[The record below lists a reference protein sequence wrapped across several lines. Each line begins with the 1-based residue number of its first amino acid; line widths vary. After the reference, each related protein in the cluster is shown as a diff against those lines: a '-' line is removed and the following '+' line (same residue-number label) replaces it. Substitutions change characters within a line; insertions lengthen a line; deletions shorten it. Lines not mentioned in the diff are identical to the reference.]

1 VPTCELQISKTRYV
15 LKLRRVSSAIH
26 VRRRDLFK
34 YPDFRNAI
42 GGQFVSQSSD
52 ALASLT
58 LAQLLLFKF
67 SEGPSITALT
77 SALIASALPLLL
89 VGPIAGHLADRLPR
103 KLLLCRGNALRGTIT
118 LCGLFATTESTRWF
132 GYVIFGLL
140 VALTR
145 ILYTARASSLAQ
157 LVRKH
162 ELVAADSTSLI
173 LSVIAGAIGAG
184 IGTGIS
190 GSMPIVA
197 LVVAGSGHI
206 FASWLF
212 GRISIPLGGGDQSDK
227 HCDFR
232 SLASQFVSAKTRFAI
247 LATSLHRLMLGVC
260 IASIALMV
268 DRSYHLQTTGYV
280 TVLGFSAAGSFTG
293 SITAEWLSERYP
305 RRSITVMSFV
315 LAATAIGTAAVFE
328 NPRVGLVAVAI
339 CSLSFQNLRI
349 RSDATIQANAS
360 KEKVGR
366 IFAAYDVLYN
376 AAFLSGCAI
385 GILASGVLKYSEI
398 LSLVTVGYACNAA
411 IFLRMRDG
419 KRSENQAHP
428 SITAS
433 FNNRLSGVEQDTDAL
448 TRSHSDIPR
457 NEESTDDR
465 VVVIEA

>member
-1 VPTCELQISKTRYV
+1 MIR
-15 LKLRRVSSAIH
+15 LRRKTSAVH

-42 GGQFVSQSSD
+42 GGQFVSQSAD
-52 ALASLT
+52 ALATLT

-67 SEGPSITALT
+67 SDGPSIAALT

-103 KLLLCRGNALRGTIT
+103 KLLLCRGNALRGMIT
-118 LCGLFATTESTRWF
+118 LCGLFATTASTRWF
-132 GYVIFGLL
+132 GYIIFGLL

-190 GSMPIVA
+190 GSVPIVA

-206 FASWLF
+206 FASWLYR
-212 GRISIPLGGGDQSDK
+212 RISIPLGGGDQSAK

-232 SLASQFVSAKTRFAI
+232 SLASQFASAKTRFAI

-328 NPRVGLVAVAI
+328 NPRIGLVAVAL

-349 RSDATIQANAS
+349 RSDATIQANAN
-360 KEKVGR
+360 KENVGR

-376 AAFLSGCAI
+376 TAFLSGCAG
-385 GILASGVLKYSEI
+385 GILASGVLRYSEV
-398 LSLVTVGYACNAA
+398 LSLVTIGYACNAV

-419 KRSENQAHP
+419 KRSEDQTHP
-428 SITAS
+428 SIVAS
-433 FNNRLSGVEQDTDAL
+433 FNNRLVSVE
-448 TRSHSDIPR
+448 
-457 NEESTDDR
+457 
-465 VVVIEA
+465 

>member
-1 VPTCELQISKTRYV
+1 MIR
-15 LKLRRVSSAIH
+15 LRRKTSAVH

-42 GGQFVSQSSD
+42 GGQFVSQCAD

-67 SEGPSITALT
+67 SEGPSIAALT
-77 SALIASALPLLL
+77 SALFASALPLLL

-103 KLLLCRGNALRGTIT
+103 RLLLCRGNALRGVIT
-118 LCGLFATTESTRWF
+118 LCGVIATTANARWIGF
-132 GYVIFGLL
+132 IVFGLL
-140 VALTR
+140 MALTR

-190 GSMPIVA
+190 GRRPIVA
-197 LVVAGSGHI
+197 LIIASSCQI
-206 FASWLF
+206 FAAWLYA
-212 GRISIPLGGGDQSDK
+212 RISIPLGGGDSSAK

-232 SLASQFVSAKTRFAI
+232 SLALQFASAKTRFAI

-305 RRSITVMSFV
+305 RRSITVMSYV
-315 LAATAIGTAAVFE
+315 LAATAIGTAAVIE
-328 NPRVGLVAVAI
+328 NPRVGLVAVAL

-349 RSDATIQANAS
+349 RSDATIQANAD
-360 KEKVGR
+360 KENIGR

-376 AAFLSGCAI
+376 AAFLGGCAT
-385 GILASGVLKYSEI
+385 GILASGVLEYTEI
-398 LSLVTVGYACNAA
+398 LSVVAVGYACNAG

-419 KRSENQAHP
+419 KGSENQEHP

-433 FNNRLSGVEQDTDAL
+433 LNDLL
-448 TRSHSDIPR
+448 
-457 NEESTDDR
+457 ES
-465 VVVIEA
+465 VK

>member
-1 VPTCELQISKTRYV
+1 MIR
-15 LKLRRVSSAIH
+15 LRRSTSAVH

-42 GGQFVSQSSD
+42 GGQFVSQSAD
-52 ALASLT
+52 ALATLT

-67 SEGPSITALT
+67 SDGPSIAALT
-77 SALIASALPLLL
+77 SALVASALPLLL

-103 KLLLCRGNALRGTIT
+103 KLLLCRGNALRGVIT
-118 LCGLFATTESTRWF
+118 LCGIFATTASTRWF
-132 GYVIFGLL
+132 GYIIFGLL

-184 IGTGIS
+184 IGTRIS
-190 GSMPIVA
+190 GSLPLVA
-197 LVVAGSGHI
+197 LVIAGSSQI
-206 FASWLF
+206 LAAWLY
-212 GRISIPLGGGDQSDK
+212 GRVSIPLGGGNSSAK

-268 DRSYHLQTTGYV
+268 DHSYHLQTTGYV
-280 TVLGFSAAGSFTG
+280 TVLGFSAAGSFAG

-315 LAATAIGTAAVFE
+315 LAATAIGAAAVFE

-360 KEKVGR
+360 KENVGR

-376 AAFLSGCAI
+376 AAFLGGCAT

-398 LSLVTVGYACNAA
+398 LSVVTIGYACNAA

-419 KRSENQAHP
+419 KRSEDQAHP
-428 SITAS
+428 SIIAS
-433 FNNRLSGVEQDTDAL
+433 FDNRLVSIEQDADAL
-448 TRSHSDIPR
+448 THNNIDSPR
-457 NEESTDDR
+457 HEESTDDR
-465 VVVIEA
+465 VVVVKA

>member
-1 VPTCELQISKTRYV
+1 MIR
-15 LKLRRVSSAIH
+15 LRRSTSAVH

-42 GGQFVSQSSD
+42 CGQFVSQSAD
-52 ALASLT
+52 ALATLT

-67 SEGPSITALT
+67 SEGPSIAALT

-103 KLLLCRGNALRGTIT
+103 KLLLCRGNALRGVIT
-118 LCGLFATTESTRWF
+118 LCGLFATTANTRWF
-132 GYVIFGLL
+132 GYIIFGLL

-173 LSVIAGAIGAG
+173 LSVIAGALGAG
-184 IGTGIS
+184 LGTRIS
-190 GSMPIVA
+190 GNLPLVA
-197 LVVAGSGHI
+197 LVVAGSSQI
-206 FASWLF
+206 FAAWLY
-212 GRISIPLGGGDQSDK
+212 GRISIPLGGGNSSAK

-280 TVLGFSAAGSFTG
+280 TVLGFTAAGSFIG

-315 LAATAIGTAAVFE
+315 LAASAIGFAAVFE
-328 NPRVGLVAVAI
+328 NPRVGLIAVAL

-349 RSDATIQANAS
+349 RSDATIQANAN
-360 KEKVGR
+360 KENVGR

-376 AAFLSGCAI
+376 AAFLGGCAI

-398 LSLVTVGYACNAA
+398 LSFVTIGYACNAA

-419 KRSENQAHP
+419 KRSEDQAHP
-428 SITAS
+428 SIIAS
-433 FNNRLSGVEQDTDAL
+433 LNNRLVSVEQDTDSL
-448 TRSHSDIPR
+448 THNNIDSPR
-457 NEESTDDR
+457 HEESTDDR
-465 VVVIEA
+465 VVVVEA

>member
-1 VPTCELQISKTRYV
+1 MPTCEHKISKTRYV

-268 DRSYHLQTTGYV
+268 DRSYNLQTTGYV

-315 LAATAIGTAAVFE
+315 IAATAIGTAAVFE

-433 FNNRLSGVEQDTDAL
+433 FNNRLSSVEPDTDA
-448 TRSHSDIPR
+448 RSHSDIPR
-457 NEESTDDR
+457 NEENTDNR
-465 VVVIEA
+465 VIEVADF

>member
-1 VPTCELQISKTRYV
+1 M

-52 ALASLT
+52 ALATLT
-58 LAQLLLFKF
+58 LAQILLFKF

-280 TVLGFSAAGSFTG
+280 TVLGFSATGSFTG

-315 LAATAIGTAAVFE
+315 LAATAIGTASVFQ

-433 FNNRLSGVEQDTDAL
+433 FNNRLSRVEPDTDAL
-448 TRSHSDIPR
+448 TRSGIPR
-457 NEESTDDR
+457 NEASTDDR
-465 VVVIEA
+465 VVEVAEF

>member
-1 VPTCELQISKTRYV
+1 MIR
-15 LKLRRVSSAIH
+15 LRRKTSAVH

-42 GGQFVSQSSD
+42 GGQFVSQCAD

-67 SEGPSITALT
+67 SEGPSIAALT
-77 SALIASALPLLL
+77 SALFASALPLLL

-103 KLLLCRGNALRGTIT
+103 RLLLCRGNALRGVIT
-118 LCGLFATTESTRWF
+118 LCGVIATTANARWIGF
-132 GYVIFGLL
+132 IVFGLL
-140 VALTR
+140 MALTR

-184 IGTGIS
+184 IGTGIP
-190 GSMPIVA
+190 GRLPIVA
-197 LVVAGSGHI
+197 LIIASSCQI
-206 FASWLF
+206 FAAWLYA
-212 GRISIPLGGGDQSDK
+212 RISIPLGGGDSSAK

-232 SLASQFVSAKTRFAI
+232 SLALQFASAKTRFAI

-305 RRSITVMSFV
+305 RRSITVMSYV
-315 LAATAIGTAAVFE
+315 LAATAIGTAAVIE
-328 NPRVGLVAVAI
+328 NPRVGLVAVAL

-349 RSDATIQANAS
+349 RSDATIQANAD
-360 KEKVGR
+360 KENIGR

-376 AAFLSGCAI
+376 AAFLGGCAT
-385 GILASGVLKYSEI
+385 GILASGVLEYTEI
-398 LSLVTVGYACNAA
+398 LSVVAVGYACNAG

-419 KRSENQAHP
+419 KGSENQEHP

-433 FNNRLSGVEQDTDAL
+433 LNDLL
-448 TRSHSDIPR
+448 
-457 NEESTDDR
+457 ES
-465 VVVIEA
+465 VK

>member
-1 VPTCELQISKTRYV
+1 M

-52 ALASLT
+52 ALATLT

-315 LAATAIGTAAVFE
+315 LAATAIGTASVFQ

-360 KEKVGR
+360 KEKIGR

-419 KRSENQAHP
+419 KRSENQAYP

-433 FNNRLSGVEQDTDAL
+433 FNNRLSGVEQDTDA
-448 TRSHSDIPR
+448 RSHSDTPR
-457 NEESTDDR
+457 NEKNTDDR
-465 VVVIEA
+465 VVEVAEF

>member
-1 VPTCELQISKTRYV
+1 MIR
-15 LKLRRVSSAIH
+15 LRRSTSAVH

-42 GGQFVSQSSD
+42 GGQFVSQSAD
-52 ALASLT
+52 ALATLT

-67 SEGPSITALT
+67 SEGPSIAALT
-77 SALIASALPLLL
+77 SALVASALPLLL

-103 KLLLCRGNALRGTIT
+103 KLLLCRGNALRGVIT
-118 LCGLFATTESTRWF
+118 LCGLFATTASTRWI
-132 GYVIFGLL
+132 GYLIFGLL

-162 ELVAADSTSLI
+162 ELVAADSTSMI

-184 IGTGIS
+184 IGTRIS
-190 GSMPIVA
+190 GSVPLVA
-197 LVVAGSGHI
+197 LIIAGSSQI
-206 FASWLF
+206 FAAWLY
-212 GRISIPLGGGDQSDK
+212 GRISIPLGGGNSSAK

-268 DRSYHLQTTGYV
+268 DHSYHLQTTGYV

-339 CSLSFQNLRI
+339 CSLCFQNLRI

-360 KEKVGR
+360 KENVGR

-376 AAFLSGCAI
+376 AAFLGGCAT

-398 LSLVTVGYACNAA
+398 LSVVTIGYACNAA

-419 KRSENQAHP
+419 KRSEDQAHP
-428 SITAS
+428 SIIAS
-433 FNNRLSGVEQDTDAL
+433 FDNRLVSVEQDTDSL
-448 TRSHSDIPR
+448 THDDIDSPR
-457 NEESTDDR
+457 YKKSTDDR
-465 VVVIEA
+465 VVVVEA

>member
-1 VPTCELQISKTRYV
+1 VIR
-15 LKLRRVSSAIH
+15 LRRSTSAVH

-42 GGQFVSQSSD
+42 GGQFVSQSAD
-52 ALASLT
+52 ALATLT

-67 SEGPSITALT
+67 SDGPSIAALT
-77 SALIASALPLLL
+77 SALVASALPLLL

-103 KLLLCRGNALRGTIT
+103 KLLLCRGNALRGVIT
-118 LCGLFATTESTRWF
+118 LCGIFATTASTRWF
-132 GYVIFGLL
+132 GYIIFGLL

-184 IGTGIS
+184 IGTRIS
-190 GSMPIVA
+190 GSLPLVA
-197 LVVAGSGHI
+197 LVIAGSSQI
-206 FASWLF
+206 LAAWLY
-212 GRISIPLGGGDQSDK
+212 GRISIPLGGGNSSAK

-268 DRSYHLQTTGYV
+268 DHSYHLQTTGYV
-280 TVLGFSAAGSFTG
+280 TVLGFSAAGSFAG

-315 LAATAIGTAAVFE
+315 LAATAIGAAAVFE

-360 KEKVGR
+360 KENVGR

-376 AAFLSGCAI
+376 AAFLGGCAT
-385 GILASGVLKYSEI
+385 GILASGLLRYSEI
-398 LSLVTVGYACNAA
+398 LSLVTIGYACNAA

-419 KRSENQAHP
+419 KRSEDQAHP
-428 SITAS
+428 SIIAS
-433 FNNRLSGVEQDTDAL
+433 LNNCLVSIEQDADAL
-448 TRSHSDIPR
+448 THNNIDSPR
-457 NEESTDDR
+457 HEESTDDR
-465 VVVIEA
+465 VVVVKA

>member
-1 VPTCELQISKTRYV
+1 M
-15 LKLRRVSSAIH
+15 H

-42 GGQFVSQSSD
+42 GGQFVSQSAD
-52 ALASLT
+52 ALATLT

-67 SEGPSITALT
+67 SDGPSIAALT
-77 SALIASALPLLL
+77 SALIVSALPLLL

-103 KLLLCRGNALRGTIT
+103 KLLLCRGNSLRGVIT
-118 LCGLFATTESTRWF
+118 LCGLFATTASTRWF
-132 GYVIFGLL
+132 GYIIFGLL
-140 VALTR
+140 VAMTR

-184 IGTGIS
+184 LGTRIS
-190 GSMPIVA
+190 GSLPLVA
-197 LVVAGSGHI
+197 LVIASGSQI
-206 FASWLF
+206 FAAWLF
-212 GRISIPLGGGDQSDK
+212 GRISIPLGGGAQSAR

-268 DRSYHLQTTGYV
+268 DHSYHLQTTGYV

-315 LAATAIGTAAVFE
+315 LAATAIGAAAVFE

-349 RSDATIQANAS
+349 RSDATIQANAN
-360 KEKVGR
+360 KDNVGR

-376 AAFLSGCAI
+376 AAFLGGCAF

-398 LSLVTVGYACNAA
+398 LSFVTVGYACNAA

-419 KRSENQAHP
+419 KRSEDQAHP
-428 SITAS
+428 SIIAS
-433 FNNRLSGVEQDTDAL
+433 LNNRLVSIEQD
-448 TRSHSDIPR
+448 SDTFTHDDIDSPR
-457 NEESTDDR
+457 NKQSTDDR
-465 VVVIEA
+465 VVVVEA

>member
-1 VPTCELQISKTRYV
+1 VIR
-15 LKLRRVSSAIH
+15 LRRSTSAVH

-42 GGQFVSQSSD
+42 GGQFVSQSAD
-52 ALASLT
+52 ALATLT

-67 SEGPSITALT
+67 SDGPSIAALT
-77 SALIASALPLLL
+77 SALVASALPLLL

-103 KLLLCRGNALRGTIT
+103 KLLLCRGNALRGVIT
-118 LCGLFATTESTRWF
+118 LCGIFATTASTRWF
-132 GYVIFGLL
+132 GYIIFGLL

-184 IGTGIS
+184 IGTRIS
-190 GSMPIVA
+190 GSLPLVA
-197 LVVAGSGHI
+197 LVIAGSSQI
-206 FASWLF
+206 LAAWLY
-212 GRISIPLGGGDQSDK
+212 GRISIPLGGGNSSAK

-268 DRSYHLQTTGYV
+268 DHSYHLQTTGYV
-280 TVLGFSAAGSFTG
+280 TVLGFSAAGSFAG

-315 LAATAIGTAAVFE
+315 LAATAIGAAAVFE

-360 KEKVGR
+360 KENVGR

-376 AAFLSGCAI
+376 AAFLGGCSI
-385 GILASGVLKYSEI
+385 GILASGLLRYSEI
-398 LSLVTVGYACNAA
+398 LSLVTIGYACNAA

-419 KRSENQAHP
+419 KRSEDQAHP
-428 SITAS
+428 SIIAS
-433 FNNRLSGVEQDTDAL
+433 LNNCLVSIEQDADAL
-448 TRSHSDIPR
+448 THNNIDSPR
-457 NEESTDDR
+457 HEESTDDR
-465 VVVIEA
+465 VVVVKA

>member
-1 VPTCELQISKTRYV
+1 VIR
-15 LKLRRVSSAIH
+15 LRRSTSAVH

-42 GGQFVSQSSD
+42 GGQFVSQSAD
-52 ALASLT
+52 ALATLT

-67 SEGPSITALT
+67 SEGPSIAALT

-103 KLLLCRGNALRGTIT
+103 KLLLCRGNALRGVIT
-118 LCGLFATTESTRWF
+118 LCGIFATTASTRWF
-132 GYVIFGLL
+132 GYIIFGLL

-184 IGTGIS
+184 IGTRIS
-190 GSMPIVA
+190 GSLPLVA
-197 LVVAGSGHI
+197 LVIAGSSQI
-206 FASWLF
+206 LAAWLY
-212 GRISIPLGGGDQSDK
+212 GRISIPLGGGNSSAK

-268 DRSYHLQTTGYV
+268 DHSYHLQTTGYV
-280 TVLGFSAAGSFTG
+280 TVLGFSAAGSFAG

-315 LAATAIGTAAVFE
+315 LAATAIGAAAVFE

-360 KEKVGR
+360 KENVGR

-376 AAFLSGCAI
+376 AAFLGGCAT

-398 LSLVTVGYACNAA
+398 LSLVTIGYACNAA

-419 KRSENQAHP
+419 KRSEDQAHP
-428 SITAS
+428 SIIAS
-433 FNNRLSGVEQDTDAL
+433 LNNCLVSIEQDADAL
-448 TRSHSDIPR
+448 THNNIDSPR
-457 NEESTDDR
+457 HEESTDDR
-465 VVVIEA
+465 VVVVKA

>member
-1 VPTCELQISKTRYV
+1 M
-15 LKLRRVSSAIH
+15 
-26 VRRRDLFK
+26 
-34 YPDFRNAI
+34 
-42 GGQFVSQSSD
+42 
-52 ALASLT
+52 
-58 LAQLLLFKF
+58 
-67 SEGPSITALT
+67 
-77 SALIASALPLLL
+77 
-89 VGPIAGHLADRLPR
+89 
-103 KLLLCRGNALRGTIT
+103 
-118 LCGLFATTESTRWF
+118 RWF
-132 GYVIFGLL
+132 GYIVFGLL

-190 GSMPIVA
+190 GSLPIVA
-197 LVVAGSGHI
+197 LVVSGSGHI
-206 FASWLF
+206 CAAWLF
-212 GRISIPLGGGDQSDK
+212 SRISIPLGGGDQSAK

-232 SLASQFVSAKTRFAI
+232 SLASQFASAKTRFAI

-280 TVLGFSAAGSFTG
+280 TVLGFSAAGSFAG

-315 LAATAIGTAAVFE
+315 LAATAIGAAAVFE

-360 KEKVGR
+360 KENVGR

-376 AAFLSGCAI
+376 AAFLGGCAT
-385 GILASGVLKYSEI
+385 GILASGVLEYSEI
-398 LSLVTVGYACNAA
+398 LSLVAVGYACNAA
-411 IFLRMRDG
+411 IFLRMKDG

-428 SITAS
+428 SILAS
-433 FNNRLSGVEQDTDAL
+433 FNNRLLGIEHDADAL
-448 TRSHSDIPR
+448 TIT
-457 NEESTDDR
+457 N
-465 VVVIEA
+465 

>member
-1 VPTCELQISKTRYV
+1 MIR
-15 LKLRRVSSAIH
+15 LRRKTIAVH

-42 GGQFVSQSSD
+42 SGQFVSQSAD
-52 ALASLT
+52 ALATFT

-67 SEGPSITALT
+67 SEGPSIAALT

-89 VGPIAGHLADRLPR
+89 VGPIAGHLADKLPR
-103 KLLLCRGNALRGTIT
+103 KLLLCRGNALRGIIT
-118 LCGLFATTESTRWF
+118 LCGLFATTASTRWF
-132 GYVIFGLL
+132 GYIIFGLL
-140 VALTR
+140 VAITR

-173 LSVIAGAIGAG
+173 LSVIAGALGAG
-184 IGTGIS
+184 FGTRIS
-190 GSMPIVA
+190 ESLPIVA
-197 LVVAGSGHI
+197 LMVAGGGHI
-206 FASWLF
+206 FASWLY
-212 GRISIPLGGGDQSDK
+212 GRISIPLGGGNSSAK

-232 SLASQFVSAKTRFAI
+232 SVMTQVVSAKTRFAI

-293 SITAEWLSERYP
+293 SITAEWLSERFP
-305 RRSITVMSFV
+305 RRSITVMSFA
-315 LAATAIGTAAVFE
+315 LAASAIGTASVFE
-328 NPRVGLVAVAI
+328 NPRVGLVAIAI

-360 KEKVGR
+360 KENVGR

-376 AAFLSGCAI
+376 SAFLGGCTI
-385 GILASGVLKYSEI
+385 GILASGVLKYSEV
-398 LSLVTVGYACNAA
+398 LSIVTIGYACNAVV
-411 IFLRMRDG
+411 FLRMRDG
-419 KRSENQAHP
+419 KRMENQAHP
-428 SITAS
+428 SKAS
-433 FNNRLSGVEQDTDAL
+433 SLKKHFVSVE
-448 TRSHSDIPR
+448 
-457 NEESTDDR
+457 
-465 VVVIEA
+465 

>member
-1 VPTCELQISKTRYV
+1 VIR
-15 LKLRRVSSAIH
+15 LRRSTSAVH

-42 GGQFVSQSSD
+42 GGQFVSQSAD
-52 ALASLT
+52 ALATLT

-67 SEGPSITALT
+67 SDGPSIAALT
-77 SALIASALPLLL
+77 SALVASALPLLL

-103 KLLLCRGNALRGTIT
+103 KLLLCRGNALRGVIT
-118 LCGLFATTESTRWF
+118 LCGIFATTASTRWF
-132 GYVIFGLL
+132 GYIIFGLL

-184 IGTGIS
+184 IGTRIS
-190 GSMPIVA
+190 GSLPLVA
-197 LVVAGSGHI
+197 LVIAGSSQI
-206 FASWLF
+206 LAAWLY
-212 GRISIPLGGGDQSDK
+212 GRISIPLGGGNSSAK

-268 DRSYHLQTTGYV
+268 DHSYHLQTTGYV
-280 TVLGFSAAGSFTG
+280 TVLGFSAAGSFAG

-315 LAATAIGTAAVFE
+315 LAATAIGAAAVFE

-360 KEKVGR
+360 KENVGR
-366 IFAAYDVLYN
+366 IFAAYDVFYN
-376 AAFLSGCAI
+376 AAFLGGCSI
-385 GILASGVLKYSEI
+385 GILASGLLRYSEI
-398 LSLVTVGYACNAA
+398 LSLVTIGYACNAA

-419 KRSENQAHP
+419 KRSEDQAHP
-428 SITAS
+428 SIIAS
-433 FNNRLSGVEQDTDAL
+433 LNNCLVSIEQDADAL
-448 TRSHSDIPR
+448 THNNIDSPR
-457 NEESTDDR
+457 HEESTDDR
-465 VVVIEA
+465 VVVVKA

>member
-1 VPTCELQISKTRYV
+1 VIR
-15 LKLRRVSSAIH
+15 LRRSTSAVH

-42 GGQFVSQSSD
+42 GGQFVSQSAD
-52 ALASLT
+52 ALATLT

-67 SEGPSITALT
+67 SDGPSIAALT
-77 SALIASALPLLL
+77 SALVASALPLLL

-103 KLLLCRGNALRGTIT
+103 KLLLCRGNALRGVIT
-118 LCGLFATTESTRWF
+118 LCGIFATTASTRWF
-132 GYVIFGLL
+132 GYIIFGLL

-184 IGTGIS
+184 IGTRIS
-190 GSMPIVA
+190 GSLPLVA
-197 LVVAGSGHI
+197 LVIAGSSQI
-206 FASWLF
+206 LAAWLY
-212 GRISIPLGGGDQSDK
+212 GRVSIPLGGGNSSAK

-268 DRSYHLQTTGYV
+268 DHSYHLQTTGYV
-280 TVLGFSAAGSFTG
+280 TVLGFSAAGSFAG

-315 LAATAIGTAAVFE
+315 LAATAIGAAAVFE

-360 KEKVGR
+360 KENVGR

-376 AAFLSGCAI
+376 AAFLGGCAT

-398 LSLVTVGYACNAA
+398 LSVVTIGYACNAA

-419 KRSENQAHP
+419 KRSEDQAHP
-428 SITAS
+428 SIIAS
-433 FNNRLSGVEQDTDAL
+433 LNNCLVSIEQDADAL
-448 TRSHSDIPR
+448 THNNIDSPR
-457 NEESTDDR
+457 HEESTDDR
-465 VVVIEA
+465 VVVVKA

>member
-1 VPTCELQISKTRYV
+1 MPTCELQISKTRYV

-212 GRISIPLGGGDQSDK
+212 GRISIPLGGGDQSEK

-268 DRSYHLQTTGYV
+268 DRSYNLQTTGYV

-315 LAATAIGTAAVFE
+315 IAATAIGTAAVFE

-411 IFLRMRDG
+411 IFLRIRDG

-433 FNNRLSGVEQDTDAL
+433 FNNRLSSVEPDTDA
-448 TRSHSDIPR
+448 RSHSDIPR
-457 NEESTDDR
+457 NEENADNR
-465 VVVIEA
+465 VIEVADF

>member
-1 VPTCELQISKTRYV
+1 M

-52 ALASLT
+52 ALATLT

-118 LCGLFATTESTRWF
+118 LCGLFATRESTRWF

-212 GRISIPLGGGDQSDK
+212 GRISIPLGGGDQSEK

-280 TVLGFSAAGSFTG
+280 TVLGFSATGSFTG

-315 LAATAIGTAAVFE
+315 LAATAIGTASVFQ

-360 KEKVGR
+360 KEKIGR

-433 FNNRLSGVEQDTDAL
+433 FNNRLSRVEPDTDAL
-448 TRSHSDIPR
+448 TRSGIPR
-457 NEESTDDR
+457 NEASTDDR
-465 VVVIEA
+465 VVEVAEF

>member
-1 VPTCELQISKTRYV
+1 MPTCEHQISKTRYV

-232 SLASQFVSAKTRFAI
+232 SLASQFVSVKTRFAI

-433 FNNRLSGVEQDTDAL
+433 FNNRLSSVEPDTDA
-448 TRSHSDIPR
+448 RSHSDIPR
-457 NEESTDDR
+457 NEENTDNR
-465 VVVIEA
+465 VIEVADF

>member
-1 VPTCELQISKTRYV
+1 
-15 LKLRRVSSAIH
+15 
-26 VRRRDLFK
+26 LFK
-34 YPDFRNAI
+34 YPDFRKAI
-42 GGQFVSQSSD
+42 GGQFVSQSAD
-52 ALASLT
+52 ALATLT

-67 SEGPSITALT
+67 SEGPSIAALT
-77 SALIASALPLLL
+77 SALVASALPLLL

-103 KLLLCRGNALRGTIT
+103 KLLLCRGNALRGVIT
-118 LCGLFATTESTRWF
+118 LCGLFATTASTRWF
-132 GYVIFGLL
+132 GYIIFGLL

-162 ELVAADSTSLI
+162 ELVAADSTSMI

-184 IGTGIS
+184 IGTRIS
-190 GSMPIVA
+190 GSVPLVA
-197 LVVAGSGHI
+197 LVIAGSSQI
-206 FASWLF
+206 FAAWLY
-212 GRISIPLGGGDQSDK
+212 GRISIPLGGGNSSAK

-305 RRSITVMSFV
+305 RRSITVMSFA
-315 LAATAIGTAAVFE
+315 LAATAIGTAAIFN
-328 NPRVGLVAVAI
+328 NPRIGLVAVAI
-339 CSLSFQNLRI
+339 CALSFQNLRI
-349 RSDATIQANAS
+349 RSDATIQANAN
-360 KEKVGR
+360 KENVGR

-376 AAFLSGCAI
+376 AAFLGGCAT

-398 LSLVTVGYACNAA
+398 LSIVAVGYACNAG
-411 IFLRMRDG
+411 IFLRMKDG
-419 KRSENQAHP
+419 KRSEDQAHP

-433 FNNRLSGVEQDTDAL
+433 LNNRLLGIEYDTDAL
-448 TRSHSDIPR
+448 THNNIDSPR
-457 NEESTDDR
+457 NEERTDNR
-465 VVVIEA
+465 VVVVEA

>member
-1 VPTCELQISKTRYV
+1 MIR
-15 LKLRRVSSAIH
+15 LRRSTSAVH

-42 GGQFVSQSSD
+42 GGQFVSQSAD
-52 ALASLT
+52 ALATLT

-67 SEGPSITALT
+67 SDGPSIAALT
-77 SALIASALPLLL
+77 SALVASALPLLL

-103 KLLLCRGNALRGTIT
+103 KLLLCRGNALRGVIT
-118 LCGLFATTESTRWF
+118 LCGIFATTASTRWF
-132 GYVIFGLL
+132 GYIIFGLL

-184 IGTGIS
+184 IGTRIS
-190 GSMPIVA
+190 GSLPLVA
-197 LVVAGSGHI
+197 LVIAGSSQI
-206 FASWLF
+206 LAAWLY
-212 GRISIPLGGGDQSDK
+212 GRISIPLGGGNSSAK

-268 DRSYHLQTTGYV
+268 DHSYHLQTTGYV
-280 TVLGFSAAGSFTG
+280 TVLGFSAAGSFAG

-315 LAATAIGTAAVFE
+315 LAATAIGAAAVFE

-360 KEKVGR
+360 KENVGR
-366 IFAAYDVLYN
+366 IFAAYDVFYN
-376 AAFLSGCAI
+376 AAFLGGCSI
-385 GILASGVLKYSEI
+385 GILASGLLRYSEI
-398 LSLVTVGYACNAA
+398 LSLVTIGYACNAA

-419 KRSENQAHP
+419 KRSEDQAHP
-428 SITAS
+428 SIIAS
-433 FNNRLSGVEQDTDAL
+433 LNNCLVSIEQDADAL
-448 TRSHSDIPR
+448 THNNIDSPR
-457 NEESTDDR
+457 HEESTDDR
-465 VVVIEA
+465 VVVVKA

>member
-1 VPTCELQISKTRYV
+1 MIR
-15 LKLRRVSSAIH
+15 LRRSTSAVH

-42 GGQFVSQSSD
+42 GGQFVSQSAD
-52 ALASLT
+52 ALATLT

-67 SEGPSITALT
+67 SDGPSIAALT
-77 SALIASALPLLL
+77 SALVASALPLLL

-103 KLLLCRGNALRGTIT
+103 KLLLCRGNALRGVIT
-118 LCGLFATTESTRWF
+118 LCGIFATTASTRWF
-132 GYVIFGLL
+132 GYIIFGLL

-184 IGTGIS
+184 IGTRIS
-190 GSMPIVA
+190 GSLPLVA
-197 LVVAGSGHI
+197 LVIAGSSQI
-206 FASWLF
+206 LAAWLY
-212 GRISIPLGGGDQSDK
+212 GRISIPLGGGNSSAK

-268 DRSYHLQTTGYV
+268 DHSYHLQTTGYV
-280 TVLGFSAAGSFTG
+280 TVLGFSAAGSFAG

-315 LAATAIGTAAVFE
+315 LAATAIGAAAVFE

-360 KEKVGR
+360 KENVGR

-376 AAFLSGCAI
+376 AAFLGGCAT

-398 LSLVTVGYACNAA
+398 LSVVTIGYACNAA

-419 KRSENQAHP
+419 KRSEDQAHP
-428 SITAS
+428 SIIAS
-433 FNNRLSGVEQDTDAL
+433 LNNCLVSIEQDADAL
-448 TRSHSDIPR
+448 THNNIDSPR
-457 NEESTDDR
+457 HEESTDDR
-465 VVVIEA
+465 VVVVKA

>member
-1 VPTCELQISKTRYV
+1 MIR
-15 LKLRRVSSAIH
+15 LRRKTSAVH

-42 GGQFVSQSSD
+42 GGQFVSQCAD

-67 SEGPSITALT
+67 SEGPSIAALT
-77 SALIASALPLLL
+77 SALFASALPLLL

-103 KLLLCRGNALRGTIT
+103 KLLLCRGNALRGVIT
-118 LCGLFATTESTRWF
+118 LSGIIATTASTRWF
-132 GYVIFGLL
+132 GYVVFGLL

-190 GSMPIVA
+190 GRLPIVA
-197 LVVAGSGHI
+197 LIIASSCQI
-206 FASWLF
+206 FAAWLYA
-212 GRISIPLGGGDQSDK
+212 RISIPLGGGDSSAK

-232 SLASQFVSAKTRFAI
+232 SLALQFASAKTRFAI

-315 LAATAIGTAAVFE
+315 LAASAIGTAAVFE
-328 NPRVGLVAVAI
+328 NPRVGLVAVAL

-349 RSDATIQANAS
+349 RSDATIQANAN
-360 KEKVGR
+360 KENVGR

-398 LSLVTVGYACNAA
+398 LSIVTIGYACNAVV
-411 IFLRMRDG
+411 FFRMRDG

-433 FNNRLSGVEQDTDAL
+433 LNDLL
-448 TRSHSDIPR
+448 
-457 NEESTDDR
+457 ES
-465 VVVIEA
+465 VK

>member
-1 VPTCELQISKTRYV
+1 M

-52 ALASLT
+52 ALATLT

-280 TVLGFSAAGSFTG
+280 TVLGFSATGSFTG

-315 LAATAIGTAAVFE
+315 LAATAIGTASVFQ

-360 KEKVGR
+360 KEKIGR

-448 TRSHSDIPR
+448 TRSGIPR
-457 NEESTDDR
+457 NEASTDDR
-465 VVVIEA
+465 VVEVAEF

>member
-173 LSVIAGAIGAG
+173 LSVIAGATGAG

-212 GRISIPLGGGDQSDK
+212 GRISIPLGGGDQSEK

-315 LAATAIGTAAVFE
+315 IAATAIGTAAVFE

-411 IFLRMRDG
+411 IFLRIRDG
-419 KRSENQAHP
+419 KRSENQTHP

-433 FNNRLSGVEQDTDAL
+433 FNNRLSGVEQDTDA
-448 TRSHSDIPR
+448 RSHSDIPR
-457 NEESTDDR
+457 NEENTDNR
-465 VVVIEA
+465 VIEVADF

>member
-1 VPTCELQISKTRYV
+1 MIR
-15 LKLRRVSSAIH
+15 LRRSTSTVH

-42 GGQFVSQSSD
+42 GGQFISQCAD
-52 ALASLT
+52 ALATLT

-67 SEGPSITALT
+67 SDGPSIAALT

-103 KLLLCRGNALRGTIT
+103 KLLLCRGNALRGVIT
-118 LCGLFATTESTRWF
+118 LCGLFATTASTRWF
-132 GYVIFGLL
+132 GYIIFGLL

-280 TVLGFSAAGSFTG
+280 TVLGFSATGSFTG

-315 LAATAIGTAAVFE
+315 LAATAIGTASVFQ

-360 KEKVGR
+360 KEKIGR

-433 FNNRLSGVEQDTDAL
+433 FNNRLSRVEPDTDAL
-448 TRSHSDIPR
+448 TRSGIPR
-457 NEESTDDR
+457 NEASTDDR
-465 VVVIEA
+465 VVEVAEF

>member
-1 VPTCELQISKTRYV
+1 MIR
-15 LKLRRVSSAIH
+15 LRRKTSAVH

-42 GGQFVSQSSD
+42 CGQFVSQSAD
-52 ALASLT
+52 ALATLT

-67 SEGPSITALT
+67 SEGPSIAALT

-103 KLLLCRGNALRGTIT
+103 KLLLCRGNALRGVIT
-118 LCGLFATTESTRWF
+118 LCGLFATTANTRWF
-132 GYVIFGLL
+132 GYIIFGLL

-173 LSVIAGAIGAG
+173 LSVIAGALGAG
-184 IGTGIS
+184 LGTRIS
-190 GSMPIVA
+190 GNLPLVA
-197 LVVAGSGHI
+197 LVIAGSSQI
-206 FASWLF
+206 FAAWLY
-212 GRISIPLGGGDQSDK
+212 GRISIPLGGGNSSAK

-280 TVLGFSAAGSFTG
+280 TVLGFSATGSFIG

-315 LAATAIGTAAVFE
+315 LAASAIGFAAVFE
-328 NPRVGLVAVAI
+328 NPRVGLIAVAL

-349 RSDATIQANAS
+349 RSDATIQANAN
-360 KEKVGR
+360 KENVGR

-376 AAFLSGCAI
+376 AAFLGGCAI
-385 GILASGVLKYSEI
+385 GILASGLLKYSEI
-398 LSLVTVGYACNAA
+398 LSLVTIGYACNAA

-419 KRSENQAHP
+419 KRSEDQAHP
-428 SITAS
+428 SIIAS
-433 FNNRLSGVEQDTDAL
+433 LNNRLVSVEQDTDSL
-448 TRSHSDIPR
+448 THNNIDSPR
-457 NEESTDDR
+457 HEESTDDR
-465 VVVIEA
+465 VVVVET

>member
-1 VPTCELQISKTRYV
+1 M

-52 ALASLT
+52 ALATLT
-58 LAQLLLFKF
+58 LAQILLFKF

-280 TVLGFSAAGSFTG
+280 TVLGFSATGSFTG

-315 LAATAIGTAAVFE
+315 LAATAIGTASVFQ

-360 KEKVGR
+360 KEKIGR

-433 FNNRLSGVEQDTDAL
+433 FNNRLSSVEPDTDA
-448 TRSHSDIPR
+448 RSHSDIPR
-457 NEESTDDR
+457 NEENTDNR
-465 VVVIEA
+465 VIEVADF

>member
-1 VPTCELQISKTRYV
+1 MIR
-15 LKLRRVSSAIH
+15 LRRSTSAVH

-42 GGQFVSQSSD
+42 GGQFVSQSAD
-52 ALASLT
+52 ALATLT

-67 SEGPSITALT
+67 SDGPSIAALT
-77 SALIASALPLLL
+77 SALVASALPLLL

-103 KLLLCRGNALRGTIT
+103 KLLLCRGNALRGVIT
-118 LCGLFATTESTRWF
+118 LCGIFATTASTRWF
-132 GYVIFGLL
+132 GYIIFGLL

-184 IGTGIS
+184 IGTRIS
-190 GSMPIVA
+190 GSLPLVA
-197 LVVAGSGHI
+197 LFIAGSSQI
-206 FASWLF
+206 LAAWLY
-212 GRISIPLGGGDQSDK
+212 GRISIPLGGGNSSAK

-268 DRSYHLQTTGYV
+268 DHSYHLQTTGYV
-280 TVLGFSAAGSFTG
+280 TVLGFSAAGSFAG

-315 LAATAIGTAAVFE
+315 LAATAIGAAAVFE

-360 KEKVGR
+360 KENVGR
-366 IFAAYDVLYN
+366 IFAAYDVFYN
-376 AAFLSGCAI
+376 AAFLGGCSI
-385 GILASGVLKYSEI
+385 GILASGLLRYSEI
-398 LSLVTVGYACNAA
+398 LSLVTIGYACNAA

-419 KRSENQAHP
+419 KRSEDQAHP
-428 SITAS
+428 SIIAS
-433 FNNRLSGVEQDTDAL
+433 LNNCLVSIEQDADAL
-448 TRSHSDIPR
+448 THNNIDSPR
-457 NEESTDDR
+457 HEESTDDR
-465 VVVIEA
+465 VVVVKA

>member
-1 VPTCELQISKTRYV
+1 MIR
-15 LKLRRVSSAIH
+15 LRRSTSAVH

-42 GGQFVSQSSD
+42 GGQFVSQSAD
-52 ALASLT
+52 ALATLT

-67 SEGPSITALT
+67 SDGPSIAALT
-77 SALIASALPLLL
+77 SALVASALPLLL

-103 KLLLCRGNALRGTIT
+103 KLLLCRGNALRGVIT
-118 LCGLFATTESTRWF
+118 LCGIFATTASTRWF
-132 GYVIFGLL
+132 GYIIFGLL

-184 IGTGIS
+184 IGTRIS
-190 GSMPIVA
+190 GSVPLVA
-197 LVVAGSGHI
+197 LIIAGSSQI
-206 FASWLF
+206 FAAWLY
-212 GRISIPLGGGDQSDK
+212 GRISIPLGGGNSSAK

-268 DRSYHLQTTGYV
+268 DHSYHLQTTGYV
-280 TVLGFSAAGSFTG
+280 TVLGFSAAGSFAG

-315 LAATAIGTAAVFE
+315 LAATAIGAAAVFE

-360 KEKVGR
+360 KENVGR

-376 AAFLSGCAI
+376 AAFLGGCAT

-398 LSLVTVGYACNAA
+398 LSVVTIGYACNAA

-419 KRSENQAHP
+419 KRSEDQAHP
-428 SITAS
+428 SIIAS
-433 FNNRLSGVEQDTDAL
+433 LNNCLVSIEQDADAL
-448 TRSHSDIPR
+448 THNNIDSPR
-457 NEESTDDR
+457 HEESTDDR
-465 VVVIEA
+465 VVVVKA

>member
-1 VPTCELQISKTRYV
+1 MIR
-15 LKLRRVSSAIH
+15 LRRSTSAVH

-42 GGQFVSQSSD
+42 GGQFVSQSAD

-67 SEGPSITALT
+67 SDGPSITALT
-77 SALIASALPLLL
+77 SALVASALPLLL

-103 KLLLCRGNALRGTIT
+103 KLLLCRGNALRGVIT
-118 LCGLFATTESTRWF
+118 LCGLFATTASTRWF
-132 GYVIFGLL
+132 GYIIFGLL

-173 LSVIAGAIGAG
+173 LSVVAGAIGAG

-280 TVLGFSAAGSFTG
+280 TVLGFSATGSFTG

-315 LAATAIGTAAVFE
+315 LAATAIGTASVFQ

-360 KEKVGR
+360 KEKIGR

-433 FNNRLSGVEQDTDAL
+433 FNNRLSRVEPDTDAL
-448 TRSHSDIPR
+448 TRSGIPR
-457 NEESTDDR
+457 NEASTDDR
-465 VVVIEA
+465 VVEVAEF

>member
-1 VPTCELQISKTRYV
+1 M

-52 ALASLT
+52 ALATLT
-58 LAQLLLFKF
+58 LAQILLFKF

-280 TVLGFSAAGSFTG
+280 TVLGFSATGSFTG

-315 LAATAIGTAAVFE
+315 LAATAIGTASVFQ

-360 KEKVGR
+360 KEKIGR

-433 FNNRLSGVEQDTDAL
+433 FNNRLSRVEPDTDAL
-448 TRSHSDIPR
+448 TRSGIPR
-457 NEESTDDR
+457 NEASTDDR
-465 VVVIEA
+465 VVEVAEF

>member
-1 VPTCELQISKTRYV
+1 MIR
-15 LKLRRVSSAIH
+15 LRRKTSTVH

-42 GGQFVSQSSD
+42 CGQFVSQSAD
-52 ALASLT
+52 ALATLT

-67 SEGPSITALT
+67 SDGPSIAALT
-77 SALIASALPLLL
+77 SAIVASALPLLL

-103 KLLLCRGNALRGTIT
+103 KLLLCRGNALRGIIT
-118 LCGLFATTESTRWF
+118 LCGIFATTASTRWF
-132 GYVIFGLL
+132 GYIIFGLL

-184 IGTGIS
+184 IGTRIS
-190 GSMPIVA
+190 GSLPLVA
-197 LVVAGSGHI
+197 LIIAGSSQI
-206 FASWLF
+206 LAAWLY
-212 GRISIPLGGGDQSDK
+212 GRISIPLGGGNSSAK

-268 DRSYHLQTTGYV
+268 DHSYHLQTTGYV
-280 TVLGFSAAGSFTG
+280 TVLGFSAAGSFAG

-360 KEKVGR
+360 KENVGR

-376 AAFLSGCAI
+376 AAFLGGCAT

-398 LSLVTVGYACNAA
+398 LSVVTIGYACNAA

-419 KRSENQAHP
+419 KRSEDQAHP
-428 SITAS
+428 SIIAS
-433 FNNRLSGVEQDTDAL
+433 FDNRLVSVEQDTDSL
-448 TRSHSDIPR
+448 THDDIDSPR
-457 NEESTDDR
+457 YKKSTDDR
-465 VVVIEA
+465 VVVVEA

>member
-1 VPTCELQISKTRYV
+1 MIR
-15 LKLRRVSSAIH
+15 LRRSTSAVH

-42 GGQFVSQSSD
+42 CGQFVSQSAD
-52 ALASLT
+52 ALATLT

-67 SEGPSITALT
+67 SEGPSIAALT

-103 KLLLCRGNALRGTIT
+103 KLLLCRGNALRGVIT
-118 LCGLFATTESTRWF
+118 LCGLFATTANTRWF
-132 GYVIFGLL
+132 GYIIFGLL

-173 LSVIAGAIGAG
+173 LSVIAGALGAG
-184 IGTGIS
+184 LGTRIS
-190 GSMPIVA
+190 GNLPLVA
-197 LVVAGSGHI
+197 LVVAGSSQI
-206 FASWLF
+206 FAAWLY
-212 GRISIPLGGGDQSDK
+212 GRISIPLGGGNSSAK

-280 TVLGFSAAGSFTG
+280 TVLGFSAAGSFIG

-315 LAATAIGTAAVFE
+315 LAASAIGFAAVFE
-328 NPRVGLVAVAI
+328 NPRVGLIAVAL

-349 RSDATIQANAS
+349 RSDATIQANAN
-360 KEKVGR
+360 KENVGR

-376 AAFLSGCAI
+376 AAFLGGCAI

-398 LSLVTVGYACNAA
+398 LSFVTIGYACNAA

-419 KRSENQAHP
+419 KRSEDQAHP
-428 SITAS
+428 SIIAS
-433 FNNRLSGVEQDTDAL
+433 LNNRLVSVEQDTDSL
-448 TRSHSDIPR
+448 THNNIDSPR
-457 NEESTDDR
+457 HEESTDDR
-465 VVVIEA
+465 VVVVEA

>member
-1 VPTCELQISKTRYV
+1 MF
-15 LKLRRVSSAIH
+15 KLRRVSSAIH

-52 ALASLT
+52 ALATLT
-58 LAQLLLFKF
+58 LAQILLFKF

-280 TVLGFSAAGSFTG
+280 TVLGFSATGSFTG

-315 LAATAIGTAAVFE
+315 LAATAIGTASVFQ

-360 KEKVGR
+360 KEKIGR

-433 FNNRLSGVEQDTDAL
+433 FNNRLSRVEPDTDAL
-448 TRSHSDIPR
+448 TRSGIPR
-457 NEESTDDR
+457 NEASTDDR
-465 VVVIEA
+465 VVEVAEF